1 MDGEEAGRCSSQGDA
16 KLQVLQM
23 SEEGVACLKSV
34 SCILK
39 PIFSASCELIRW
51 CSNKLYHRTKIII
64 KNSLSIFLEIFS
76 FLSNEIGAKSSIKN
90 KQTKTDIKQ

>member
-39 PIFSASCELIRW
+39 PNFF
-51 CSNKLYHRTKIII
+51 LYLA
-64 KNSLSIFLEIFS
+64 NSYDGVVTSYITGL
-76 FLSNEIGAKSSIKN
+76 KS
-90 KQTKTDIKQ
+90 